1 MHSREVAHVK
11 MMKNEC
17 YKSSID
23 SYISGDN
30 IAEQVHRIKDLYIDT
45 KVEDLWLECEA
56 K

>member
-1 MHSREVAHVK
+1 MENGVIAGK
-11 MMKNEC
+11 C
-17 YKSSID
+17 T
-23 SYISGDN
+23 SGDN